1 MYRRRHAPLAVCA
14 VLALLAAGCGNS
26 PSGDP
31 VVPTAA
37 APEDGQ
43 EAPTTE
49 PEAEAAA
56 ESEAPEVEEAGAE
69 ATETAS
75 ADASEAE
82 SAGEQG
88 AAVESEAAETVVD
101 EEPVEVDPF
110 PQRHEFVSLPGVPG
124 VTDDEISVA
133 VVGIKQNNPLGT
145 CILDCYVTGIQSYF
159 DYINDSG
166 GVYGRRLVIGEVLD
180 DQLFLNQQHALKV
193 IADNSSLATFQATL
207 QATGWGDL
215 NDAGIPT
222 FVWNIDGTQ
231 SVNRDAI
238 FGNFVIGCPTCTQ
251 RGLPWLVSQAGGTRV
266 ASLGYG
272 VSANSK
278 VCAEAFAD
286 SIRHYGPELGI
297 AMATDFGVAGV
308 KDDMPYGLPNGVG
321 P

>member
-31 VVPTAA
+31 VVPTTT

-43 EAPTTE
+43 EAPTSE

-56 ESEAPEVEEAGAE
+56 ESEAPEVEQAGAE

-75 ADASEAE
+75 ADTSEAE

-88 AAVESEAAETVVD
+88 AAVESEPAETVVD
-101 EEPVEVDPF
+101 EEPVEVDPY
-110 PQRHEFVSLPGVPG
+110 PQRHEFVSLEGVPG

-159 DYINDSG
+159 DFINDSG
-166 GVYGRRLVIGEVLD
+166 GIYGRRLVIDEVLD

-193 IADNSSLATFQATL
+193 IADNSSLAVFQATL
-207 QATGWGDL
+207 LASGWGDL
-215 NDAGIPT
+215 NDAGIPI
-222 FVWNIDGTQ
+222 FAWNIHGAD

-238 FGNFVIGCPTCTQ
+238 FGNLVIGCPTCTV
-251 RGLPWLVSQAGGTRV
+251 RGFPWIVSQAGASRV
-266 ASLGYG
+266 ALLGYG
-272 VSANSK
+272 ITETSK
-278 VCAEAFAD
+278 VCARAFAD
-286 SIRHYGPELGI
+286 SIEPSTAPIWAWRSPTSTTTWPTACPTGSGP
-297 AMATDFGVAGV
+297 
-308 KDDMPYGLPNGVG
+308 KSPR
-321 P
+321 